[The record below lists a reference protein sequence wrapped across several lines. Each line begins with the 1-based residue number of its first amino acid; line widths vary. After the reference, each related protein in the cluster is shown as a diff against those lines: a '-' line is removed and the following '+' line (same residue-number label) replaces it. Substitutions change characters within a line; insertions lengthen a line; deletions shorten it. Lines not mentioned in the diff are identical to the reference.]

1 MATSIPSTP
10 KAVEAEQA
18 LLGSLI
24 MESTSWEKIS
34 DRLLPTD
41 FFDVKNRTIFNE
53 IFELASNE
61 QVVVLLV

>member
-10 KAVEAEQA
+10 KALEAEQA

-41 FFDVKNRTIFNE
+41 FFDVKNRTILMKF
-53 IFELASNE
+53 LSLH
-61 QVVVLLV
+61 QMSK